1 MDGPC
6 GEDYRTAG
14 QEEGILG
21 EGHTAETHLHR
32 KGSILISREE
42 QGMVSSNL
50 VMTSG

>member
-6 GEDYRTAG
+6 GEDYRAPE
-14 QEEGILG
+14 QEEGTCR

-32 KGSILISREE
+32 KSPILIAREE
-42 QGMVSSNL
+42 QSTVSSNL